1 MNEAPASTLTV
12 GDAVFSFSE
21 TNLKVKAGLLQGQ
34 GIDDSALLS
43 GREERLEWLWQ
54 WSFCLDREREPLQS
68 VSDALDADS
77 ILRDLFD
84 YSARQES
91 NQQGWVQVEAMPA
104 LSKWAAFVAGQTWLP
119 RRFRAS
125 QGKHIHAHR
134 QIMAQ
139 WLDGEVQRWE
149 GMRAGAAEEQ
159 QTEGPYEAYLGHLR
173 RQIEAGRFSLE
184 VKTAF
189 QALLQGICPLIELVE
204 LKSAD
209 SDNLIL
215 MLKIADKN
223 GLFSEPRHQ
232 PSKALDRL
240 DRVQGDAVAEQRLK
254 EVGYR
259 VAILVS
265 EMLQIMHCRR
275 NQVAMAFIMT
285 HHGASKSVFAITFKA
300 TLLLTYR
307 SFILSAIGR
316 RFIPDLP
323 ICKTLK
329 LHELL

>member
-12 GDAVFSFSE
+12 GDTFFSFSE
-21 TNLKVKAGLLQGQ
+21 IDRKVKAGLLQGQ
-34 GIDDSALLS
+34 GIDDSSLLA

-54 WSFCLDREREPLQS
+54 WSFWLDRERDPLQA
-68 VSDALDADS
+68 VPDALDADS

-84 YSARQES
+84 YSAKQEGNRQS
-91 NQQGWVQVEAMPA
+91 WVQVGAMP
-104 LSKWAAFVAGQTWLP
+104 LLPRWAAFVAGQTWLP
-119 RRFRAS
+119 RRLRAS
-125 QGKHIHAHR
+125 QGRRIHAHR
-134 QIMAQ
+134 QVMAQ
-139 WLDGEVQRWE
+139 WLDGEQDRWE
-149 GMRAGAAEEQ
+149 GMRAVASDEQ

-189 QALLQGICPLIELVE
+189 QALVQRICPLIELVE
-204 LKSAD
+204 LKSED

-215 MLKIADKN
+215 MLKVADKY
-223 GLFSEPRHQ
+223 GQFSKPRHQ
-232 PSKALDRL
+232 PSDALDRL
-240 DRVQGDAVAEQRLK
+240 DRVRGDAVAEQRLK

-285 HHGASKSVFAITFKA
+285 HHGASKPVFAITFKA
-300 TLLLTYR
+300 PLLLTYR

-323 ICKTLK
+323 VCKTLK